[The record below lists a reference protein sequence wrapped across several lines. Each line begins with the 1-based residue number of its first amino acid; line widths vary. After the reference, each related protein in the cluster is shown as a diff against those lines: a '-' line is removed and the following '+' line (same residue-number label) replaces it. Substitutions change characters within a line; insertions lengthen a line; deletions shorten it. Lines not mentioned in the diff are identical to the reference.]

1 MIIRLNRAPYI
12 CPVINDHLDSGAGHY
27 QFGTSWL
34 NVPVRFHKEK
44 EDDRF
49 WTGKIITR
57 YENTDGWLQVELY
70 KECFDIVEE

>member
-1 MIIRLNRAPYI
+1 MKIRLNRAPYI
-12 CPVINDHLDSGAGHY
+12 CPVLNDHLGSGAGHY

-34 NVPVRFHKEK
+34 NVPVDFQKEK
-44 EDDRF
+44 EDDMF

>member
-49 WTGKIITR
+49 WTGKIMTR

-70 KECFDIVEE
+70 KECFDVVEE